1 MKGKAYMETETS
13 GGTQGRQV
21 KLKLNELNR
30 NYNLPQQK
38 ADHRWQQN

>member
-21 KLKLNELNR
+21 KLNELNR